1 MLRLVSREPSLAPPP
16 PSLRRSHERS
26 PGHLDRQE
34 MKGPPALLLSVQHHR
49 VHEGM
54 TEWMAVS
61 TSHVDP

>member
-16 PSLRRSHERS
+16 PSLRRSRERS

-49 VHEGM
+49 VREGL
-54 TEWMAVS
+54 TQWMAVS